1 MLKRKLSKQNIILV
15 VLLLIFILFTGYL
28 AFNVKMG
35 ISSDSWYHLRVSQ
48 EYSTTL
54 GIPPNTEDT
63 YQWRDITNI
72 PYLYFWIN
80 GRILNINESTF
91 GFNQVLLLRIV
102 NIIYSFITVIGVY
115 LLSKEF
121 FKNRWVQLIPV
132 VLLTNTL
139 MFLMLSSSINY
150 DNLGN
155 MFATFAI
162 LFFVKTVKNR
172 GILKYPLLVILMLCL
187 GTLTKFTIMPLAFIM
202 VILLLYELFKYRK
215 EWFKNLKGKTLLL
228 LIPILL
234 FGGLNVLLYGNNLIK
249 YQELTPSC
257 EKILTHEQCLSNGV
271 YYRDIVTIPE
281 VEVNVI
287 DMVLSGERLD
297 PIRYAGV
304 WIWEMTK
311 RVVSI
316 MGDSSLFHSDTVV
329 SIFVV
334 LFSITVL
341 FGVINWKKLSKEAKY
356 LGIITLFYLL
366 VLMLVQNYDMYLK
379 RSYPALALQGR
390 YMFPVISS
398 LYVLITMFWMS
409 IKNRYIK
416 ILLIA
421 LSLAL
426 LISLSIPFFL
436 LKVDPNWF
444 GTITY

>member
-1 MLKRKLSKQNIILV
+1 MLKRKVSKQNIVLV
-15 VLLLIFILFTGYL
+15 VLLLLFILFTGYL
-28 AFNVKMG
+28 ALNIKMG

-54 GIPPNTEDT
+54 GIPSNTPDT

-80 GRILNINESTF
+80 GRVLNLNDSTF
-91 GFNQVLLLRIV
+91 GFNQVVLLRII

-121 FKNRWVQLIPV
+121 FKNKWVQLIPV
-132 VLLTNTL
+132 ALLTNTL

-187 GTLTKFTIMPLAFIM
+187 GTLTKFTIMPLAFIL

-215 EWFKNLKGKTLLL
+215 ELLKNLKGKSLLL
-228 LIPILL
+228 LLPVLL

-271 YYRDIVTIPE
+271 YYRDIITMPA
-281 VEVNVI
+281 VEVNVV
-287 DMVLSGERLD
+287 DMILNGERLD
-297 PIRYAGV
+297 PVRYVGV
-304 WIWEMTK
+304 WVWEMTK

-316 MGDSSLFHSDTVV
+316 MGDSSLYHSNTVI
-329 SIFVV
+329 SIFVA
-334 LFSITVL
+334 LLCITVI
-341 FGVINWKKLSKEAKY
+341 FGVLNWKGLSKQVKY

-366 VLMLVQNYDMYLK
+366 ILMLVQNYDMYLK
-379 RSYPALALQGR
+379 RSYPTLALQGR

-398 LYVLITMFWMS
+398 FYVLITVFWMS
-409 IKNRYIK
+409 IKNRYLK
-416 ILLIA
+416 IFLISI
-421 LSLAL
+421 SLVL

-436 LKVDPNWF
+436 LEVDPSWF
-444 GTITY
+444 GTLTY

>member
-1 MLKRKLSKQNIILV
+1 
-15 VLLLIFILFTGYL
+15 
-28 AFNVKMG
+28 MG

-155 MFATFAI
+155 MFATLAI
-162 LFFVKTVKNR
+162 LFFVKSVKNA
-172 GILKYPLLVILMLCL
+172 GILKYPLLVILILCL

-234 FGGLNVLLYGNNLIK
+234 FGRLNVLLYGNNLIK

-271 YYRDIVTIPE
+271 YYRDTIIMPT
-281 VEVNVI
+281 VDAKAI
-287 DMVLSGERLD
+287 DMVLNGERLD

-304 WIWEMTK
+304 WTWEMTK
-311 RVVSI
+311 RVVGI
-316 MGDSSLFHSDTVV
+316 MGDSSLYHDNVII
-329 SIFVV
+329 SIFVT
-334 LFSITVL
+334 LLSITII
-341 FGVINWKKLSKEAKY
+341 FGVINWKRLSKEARY

-366 VLMLVQNYDMYLK
+366 VLMIVQNYDMYLK
-379 RSYPALALQGR
+379 KSYTILALQGR

-398 LYVLITMFWMS
+398 FYILITLFWIN
-409 IKNRYIK
+409 IKNKYIK
-416 ILLIA
+416 IFLIVISLL
-421 LSLAL
+421 L
-426 LISLSIPFFL
+426 LISLSIPFFI

-444 GTITY
+444 GALSY